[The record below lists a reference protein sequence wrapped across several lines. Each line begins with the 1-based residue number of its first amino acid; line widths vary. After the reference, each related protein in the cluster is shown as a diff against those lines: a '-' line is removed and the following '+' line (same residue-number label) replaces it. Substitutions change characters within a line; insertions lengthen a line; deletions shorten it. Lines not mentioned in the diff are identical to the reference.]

1 MRRFIYQLAEQ
12 RGGNM
17 KYKFTHITDQL
28 IKKHGWLRVPL
39 YRSEAKNVKTN
50 KSNIVRFNFNKLHIS
65 TEN

>member
-1 MRRFIYQLAEQ
+1 
-12 RGGNM
+12 M